1 MKSNKLFR
9 YKNFFPYIAII
20 LLSVVY
26 FASIMQVPFHP
37 DESTQI
43 YMSQDMRDL
52 FISPLKLSWQPEK
65 SIDDRMRYRMLD
77 APLTRYLIGIG
88 LFITRQDATQVDW
101 NWSLNWQENLVNGA
115 FPDNALL
122 LAARLSIAWVFPL
135 SLFLLWKILSKNF
148 GALPGWIGMIF
159 FAINS
164 LVLLHTRRAMAE
176 SLTVFF
182 VLLLIWAVFNLRKS
196 PWLLGTIAALAYCSK
211 QSTVIWIVIML
222 AAVIIFSLEE
232 QPNFKAILNNVL
244 LYAVSLIAVIYV
256 LNPFMW
262 QHPIHATTTAIT
274 LRQEL
279 QAQQFSDIR
288 QHSPGSVSP
297 TFLQRVSTILGN
309 LVLNSPAVVDTQNYI
324 EALQPQI
331 TSYMDVPYNT
341 LFRSINGGVLFLVF
355 SLSGIYTIFR
365 FPSSNHK
372 TADVL
377 LVTAGLIQFL
387 FLLITVSLPFQ
398 RYVLPLVPIASFLF
412 AIGTSK
418 LIELFIQFFN
428 CGLLSN

>member
-1 MKSNKLFR
+1 MQTNTFFR
-9 YKNFFPYIAII
+9 YKNVAPYVAII

-43 YMSQDMRDL
+43 YMSQDMRDI
-52 FISPLKLSWQPEK
+52 FKRPLALSWQPDK

-77 APLTRYLIGIG
+77 APLTRYFIGIG
-88 LFITRQDATQVDW
+88 LFISQQEATQVDW
-101 NWSLNWQENLVNGA
+101 NWSLNWQENLASGA
-115 FPDNALL
+115 LPDNNLL

-135 SLFLLWKILSKNF
+135 SLLLLWKILFKNF
-148 GALPGWIGMIF
+148 GEISGWMGMIF

-182 VLLLIWAVFNLRKS
+182 IFLLIWAVYNLRKS
-196 PWLLGTIAALAYCSK
+196 PWVAGTIAALAYCSK
-211 QSTVIWIVIML
+211 QSTVLWFAIMF
-222 AAVIIFSLEE
+222 AAIIIFSLEE
-232 QPNFKAILNNVL
+232 QHNIKAILKNVV

-279 QAQQFSDIR
+279 QVQQFSDIH
-288 QHSPGSVSP
+288 QNSPDAALSTP
-297 TFLQRVSTILGN
+297 LQRISTILGN
-309 LVLNSPAVVDTQNYI
+309 LVLSSPAAVDTQNYI

-331 TSYMDVPYNT
+331 TSYMDVPFNSF
-341 LFRSINGGVLFLVF
+341 FRGINGSILFLVF
-355 SLSGIYTIFR
+355 ILTGIYTIFR
-365 FPSSNHK
+365 VPSSNHIR
-372 TADVL
+372 ADVL
-377 LVTAGLIQFL
+377 LVTSGLIQFL

-398 RYVLPLVPIASFLF
+398 RYVMPLVPIAIILF

-418 LIELFIQFFN
+418 LIELFMQFFQLHKN
-428 CGLLSN
+428 R